1 MGKYCQNCG
10 KKLDNSAKF
19 CSKCGTR
26 CESNA
31 EPVVWEEAQS
41 DTQMGYEFKPGMS
54 PEDMAA
60 KWAGVNWG
68 KNDGMDNLTAKSIKG
83 IGRAL
88 YPRYYTNCFKALLN
102 EMQSDEKGL
111 LYFTG
116 THMHAK
122 NPLLHAGDYTYI
134 LTDKRVIMAGAFGN
148 FGSMVIPFNAFKQ
161 LLKNFTCAKKTLY
174 LNELQD
180 VTVEMVRGYDA
191 LLFHAGNKSFR
202 VVFAGK
208 DVTHRL
214 CKEIHEALNQLKDRQ
229 TAEKVD
235 KEGNGE

>member
-10 KKLDNSAKF
+10 KKLENNAKF

-31 EPVVWEEAQS
+31 EPVAWEEAQS

-111 LYFTG
+111 IYF
-116 THMHAK
+116 
-122 NPLLHAGDYTYI
+122 
-134 LTDKRVIMAGAFGN
+134 R
-148 FGSMVIPFNAFKQ
+148 GSMFRRDLRRGDTFWRGWKNLIIYNAKMSFQKSLLYVI
-161 LLKNFTCAKKTLY
+161 L
-174 LNELQD
+174 
-180 VTVEMVRGYDA
+180 
-191 LLFHAGNKSFR
+191 
-202 VVFAGK
+202 
-208 DVTHRL
+208 
-214 CKEIHEALNQLKDRQ
+214 
-229 TAEKVD
+229 
-235 KEGNGE
+235 